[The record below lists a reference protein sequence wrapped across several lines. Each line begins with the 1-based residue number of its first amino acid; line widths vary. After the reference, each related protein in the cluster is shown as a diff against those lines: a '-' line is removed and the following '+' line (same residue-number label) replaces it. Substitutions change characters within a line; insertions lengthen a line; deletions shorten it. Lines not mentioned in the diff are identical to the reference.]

1 MKYQFMHDYR
11 SAFRVKKMCRALNIS
26 RSAYY
31 GWKRRPMSIR
41 KKRDNELMDHIRKAY
56 ALGRKTYGSP
66 RVTRELKSQGIVCGK
81 NRVARLM
88 RTEGIQAKMKR
99 RYKVTTHSRHTRPI
113 VPNLL
118 TGKIVNA
125 SDTVWVSDITYIKTY
140 EGWLYLAVV
149 LDIFSRSVVGW
160 SMGERLTDDLTVNA
174 LMQALLKRNPSSG
187 LIFHSDRGSQYASRR
202 FKTILSSYRIVQSMS
217 GKGNC
222 YDNAYAESF
231 FSTVKTELGYRY
243 GSRSVARQNIFEYI
257 EVFYNRIRRH
267 SALNYVSPLEYERK
281 HYGSLTVCP

>member
-1 MKYQFMHDYR
+1 MKYQFTHDYR
-11 SAFRVKKMCRALNIS
+11 SVFRVKKMCRVLNIS

-41 KKRDNELMDHIRKAY
+41 KKRNKELMDHIRKAY

-88 RTEGIQAKMKR
+88 RTEGMQAKMKR

-160 SMGERLTDDLTVNA
+160 SMSERLTDDLTVRGLLQA
-174 LMQALLKRNPSSG
+174 LMKRNPHEG

-231 FSTVKTELGYRY
+231 FSTLKTELGYRY

-281 HYGSLTVCP
+281 HMVA

>member
-11 SAFRVKKMCRALNIS
+11 SAFRVKKMCRVLNIS
-26 RSAYY
+26 RSSYY

-41 KKRDNELMDHIRKAY
+41 KKRNNELMDHIRKAY

-66 RVTRELKSQGIVCGK
+66 RITRELKSQGIVCGK

-160 SMGERLTDDLTVNA
+160 SMSERLTDDLTVRALLQA
-174 LMQALLKRNPSSG
+174 LMRRNPHEG

-202 FKTILSSYRIVQSMS
+202 FKTILSSYRIIQSMS

-231 FSTVKTELGYRY
+231 FGTLKTELGYRY
-243 GSRSVARQNIFEYI
+243 ESRSVARQNIFEYI

-281 HYGSLTVCP
+281 HMVA